1 MMNEKNYET
10 KYEAEA
16 LTKEEVKERTLKN
29 AVTTLLEHEKLL
41 CEASNMKFGMDKKLN
56 LLIEIG
62 FTPSLIKEY
71 KEKYPE
77 LFKD

>member
-1 MMNEKNYET
+1 MMNET
-10 KYEAEA
+10 KYETEV
-16 LTKEEVKERTLKN
+16 LTQEEVKERTLKN
-29 AVTTLLEHEKLL
+29 AVTTLFEHQKLI
-41 CEASNMKFGMDKKLN
+41 CKACNMKFGIDKKLN

-62 FTPSLIKEY
+62 FTPSLIEEY